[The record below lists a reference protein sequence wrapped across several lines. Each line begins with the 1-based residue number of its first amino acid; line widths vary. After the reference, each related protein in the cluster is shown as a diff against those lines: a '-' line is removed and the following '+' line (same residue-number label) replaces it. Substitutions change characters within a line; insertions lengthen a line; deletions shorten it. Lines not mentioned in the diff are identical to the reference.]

1 VQIPNLA
8 GIATTDLVET
18 IGAGSFKASYINWSR
33 TLQLLREHAPGWLP
47 ETVPNAEGSLLH
59 AAPVGCYLLIRFR
72 NGEQVTP
79 AVPQAVMD
87 TRNAAIQHDKITAR
101 DLTDTH
107 RRGVCLAA
115 AMTFGLAYELW
126 AKLPL
131 ESGYEEEKKE
141 ERQERRVTPKPPAAP
156 PTAPKPVKVV
166 IDTDAA
172 IRQVE
177 RMSTLDLL
185 DRIELAS
192 TMEGLELLRAD
203 MRRMPKGNDRDR
215 VIAAAKRRADQ
226 IRAEQEPPAG
236 DPQIVQAEE
245 GTV

>member
-18 IGAGSFKASYINWSR
+18 IGAGNFKASYINWSR

-87 TRNAAIQHDKITAR
+87 ARNAAIQRDKITAR

-131 ESGYEEEKKE
+131 ESGHEEDKKE
-141 ERQERRVTPKPPAAP
+141 ERQERRVTPKPPVAP
-156 PTAPKPVKVV
+156 PPPKPPV
-166 IDTDAA
+166 APPPPA
-172 IRQVE
+172 
-177 RMSTLDLL
+177 STVSVNALL
-185 DRIELAS
+185 EQIELAS
-192 TMEGLELLRAD
+192 TMEGLELLRID
-203 MRRMPKGNDRDR
+203 INRLPKGSEERKQ
-215 VIAAAKRRADQ
+215 VIEAATRRTNQ
-226 IRAEQEPPAG
+226 IR
-236 DPQIVQAEE
+236 AEE

>member
-18 IGAGSFKASYINWSR
+18 IGAGNFKASYINWSR

-87 TRNAAIQHDKITAR
+87 TRNAAIQRDKITAR

-131 ESGYEEEKKE
+131 ESGHEEEKKD
-141 ERQERRVTPKPPAAP
+141 ERQERRATPKPPVAP
-156 PTAPKPVKVV
+156 PPPKPPV
-166 IDTDAA
+166 APPPPA
-172 IRQVE
+172 
-177 RMSTLDLL
+177 STVSVNALL
-185 DRIELAS
+185 EQIELAS
-192 TMEGLELLRAD
+192 TMEGLELLRID
-203 MRRMPKGNDRDR
+203 INRLPKGSEERKQ
-215 VIAAAKRRADQ
+215 VIEAATRRTNQ
-226 IRAEQEPPAG
+226 IR
-236 DPQIVQAEE
+236 AEE

>member
-1 VQIPNLA
+1 MQIPNLA
-8 GIATTDLVET
+8 GVATTDLVET

-47 ETVPNAEGSLLH
+47 ETVPNEEGSLLH

-79 AVPQAVMD
+79 AVPQAIMD
-87 TRNAAIQHDKITAR
+87 TRNAAIPHDKITAR

-131 ESGYEEEKKE
+131 ESGYEEDKKE

-156 PTAPKPVKVV
+156 PLPKPP
-166 IDTDAA
+166 AA
-172 IRQVE
+172 PPPPA
-177 RMSTLDLL
+177 STVSVNALL
-185 DRIELAS
+185 EQIELAS
-192 TMEGLELLRAD
+192 TMEGLELLRID
-203 MRRMPKGNDRDR
+203 INRLPKGSEERKQ
-215 VIAAAKRRADQ
+215 VIEAATRRTNQ
-226 IRAEQEPPAG
+226 IR
-236 DPQIVQAEE
+236 AEE

>member
-131 ESGYEEEKKE
+131 ESGYDEDKKE
-141 ERQERRVTPKPPAAP
+141 ERQERRATPKPPVAP
-156 PTAPKPVKVV
+156 PPPKPPV
-166 IDTDAA
+166 APPPPA
-172 IRQVE
+172 
-177 RMSTLDLL
+177 STVSVNALL
-185 DRIELAS
+185 EQIELAS
-192 TMEGLELLRAD
+192 TMEGLELLRID
-203 MRRMPKGNDRDR
+203 INRLPKGSEERKQ
-215 VIAAAKRRADQ
+215 VIEAATRRTNQ
-226 IRAEQEPPAG
+226 IR
-236 DPQIVQAEE
+236 AEE